1 MYKTPDFLFSK
12 YSHFLQTYIVVT
24 AVCIVACR
32 VGVFFG
38 RANVF
43 ASEKCLA
50 KTSKERR
57 KWEYPM
63 GYYFYSPQSSSGLKS
78 KMAGTTLRT

>member
-12 YSHFLQTYIVVT
+12 YAHFLQTYIVVT

-57 KWEYPM
+57 KWEYH
-63 GYYFYSPQSSSGLKS
+63 SPQSSSGLKS